1 MAILWRRGMS
11 VANDVIDHDHHF
23 MINFINTIELVLQKP
38 EEKEML
44 MEVLDQ
50 LHEYSINHFR
60 REETIQR
67 KIEYPQSLNHRNSH
81 STLLADL
88 EKLIGEIKESK
99 STEEI
104 SERSPEIINFL
115 RNWLINH
122 VLNEDIKLKP
132 YLEKLPKAFS

>member
-1 MAILWRRGMS
+1 MAIIWRRGMS

>member
-1 MAILWRRGMS
+1 
-11 VANDVIDHDHHF
+11 

-50 LHEYSINHFR
+50 LHEYSINHFI

-88 EKLIGEIKESK
+88 EKLIGEIKESE

-104 SERSPEIINFL
+104 SARSPEIINFL